1 MGAIRRFVDGF
12 TWKGKAVMGLLAVV
26 LVLAVGV
33 VIGQRSAA
41 ERTVAGGDEPTA
53 DAAVEPTLGVPT
65 TDLPSMPPGDSAD
78 VRSSTGVDFGAG
90 LPRLGESQYAKTT
103 DPVVF
108 AASVRAALGYDYSEY
123 QPEDLMAEA
132 DRITT
137 EMLAGMD
144 GTDGPL
150 GPEVHDALRGAVSK
164 SVDLDQLEYRVK
176 ARQHDAIDI
185 TRVETLSNEDL
196 HADIGDNAYL
206 KVIENRSK
214 GIYQYNVWGSLTTE
228 VQPVGDTAGWTRTT
242 TAGLHVLVHCPDGGY
257 CSLIGIVGQTR
268 EDS

>member
-1 MGAIRRFVDGF
+1 MGVITRFFDGF
-12 TWKGKAVMGLLAVV
+12 TWRGKAVMGLLAVV

-41 ERTVAGGDEPTA
+41 ERTVAGGDEPTV
-53 DAAVEPTLGVPT
+53 DAAVEPTLGVPSG
-65 TDLPSMPPGDSAD
+65 LPSAPPGDSQD
-78 VRSSTGVDFGAG
+78 VRSSTGVDYGAG
-90 LPRLGESQYAKTT
+90 LPRLGESQYARTN

-150 GPEVHDALRGAVSK
+150 GAEVHDALRGAVSK
-164 SVDLDQLEYRVK
+164 SVDLDELAYRVD
-176 ARQHDAIDI
+176 ARQHDSIDI

-206 KVIENRSK
+206 KVVENRSK
-214 GIYQYNVWGSLTTE
+214 GIYQYNVWADLTTQ
-228 VQPVGDTAGWTRTT
+228 VQAVDDVAGWTRTVT
-242 TAGLHVLVHCPDGGY
+242 TGAHILVHCPDGDY
-257 CSLIGIVGQTR
+257 CSLIGMVGQTR